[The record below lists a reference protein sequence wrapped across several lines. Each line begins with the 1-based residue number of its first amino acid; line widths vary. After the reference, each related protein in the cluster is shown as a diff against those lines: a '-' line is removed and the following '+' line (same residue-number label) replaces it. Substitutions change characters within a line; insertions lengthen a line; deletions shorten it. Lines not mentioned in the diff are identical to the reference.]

1 MATLELEF
9 ISIILMQITNKFNLP
24 PFVVEALTYSDYTRG
39 DAQISVTQLIDSPRI
54 AQLKKK
60 FADQLESDAV
70 DFVWSRFGTSVH
82 SMFEESIKA
91 SGFDAITEERMFVD
105 LDGWTLS
112 GAVDMQEVHDD
123 GVIVSDFKVTS
134 VWSVIY
140 DKTSWHDQLNT
151 YAYLIRKSK
160 GLNVKKLQIVALLRD
175 WTRRKAEEDVD
186 YPTSPIAVIN
196 IPLWSDQKQD
206 EFIDTRMKLHKEA
219 DFDMAMDTEMRSCTS
234 EEMWAKPTK
243 YAVMKKNRKRA
254 IKLHDDIDK
263 ATAMA
268 ESLGQDHFVETRVGE
283 LTRCKGDWCG
293 VSAFCTQW
301 QNLVWNGE
309 NQNGNRSGTS
319 KN

>member
-1 MATLELEF
+1 M
-9 ISIILMQITNKFNLP
+9 
-24 PFVVEALTYSDYTRG
+24 
-39 DAQISVTQLIDSPRI
+39 
-54 AQLKKK
+54 
-60 FADQLESDAV
+60 ESDAV

-123 GVIVSDFKVTS
+123 GVIVSDFQGHICLV
-134 VWSVIY
+134 VIY

-196 IPLWSDQKQD
+196 IPLWSDEKQD
-206 EFIDTRMKLHKEA
+206 TYIDRRMRLHKEA

-268 ESLGQDHFVETRVGE
+268 ESLGRDHFVETRVGE

-301 QNLVWNGE
+301 QTLIWKGE
-309 NQNGNRSGTS
+309 NQNGDTSGRS
-319 KN
+319 

>member
-1 MATLELEF
+1 MK
-9 ISIILMQITNKFNLP
+9 INNKFNLP
-24 PFVVEALTYSDYTRG
+24 RFVVEALTYSDYTKG
-39 DAQISVTQLIDSPRI
+39 DSQISATQLIDAPRI
-54 AQLKKK
+54 AQYRKK

-70 DFVWSRFGTSVH
+70 DFVWPRFGTSVH
-82 SMFEESIKA
+82 TMFEEAIKS

-140 DKTSWHDQLNT
+140 DKTSWHNQLNT
-151 YAYLIRKSK
+151 YAYLIRKAK
-160 GLNVKKLQIVALLRD
+160 GLSVKKLQIVALLRD
-175 WTRRKAEEDVD
+175 WQRRKAEEDIN
-186 YPTSPIAVIN
+186 YPESPIAIIE
-196 IPLWSDQKQD
+196 IPLWSDDDQD
-206 EFIDTRMKLHKEA
+206 TYIEERMRLHKEA
-219 DFDMAMDTEMRSCTS
+219 DFDNAMDTEMRPCTS
-234 EEMWAKPTK
+234 AEMWEKPTK

-254 IKLHDDIDK
+254 IKLHDDLDE

-301 QNLVWNGE
+301 QNLIWNGE
-309 NQNGNRSGTS
+309 NSNGDRSGRS
-319 KN
+319 

>member
-1 MATLELEF
+1 LK
-9 ISIILMQITNKFNLP
+9 INNKFNLP
-24 PFVVEALTYSDYTRG
+24 PFVVEALTFSDYSKG
-39 DAQISVTQLIDSPRI
+39 DSQISVTQLIDSPRI
-54 AQLKKK
+54 TQLKKK

-82 SMFEESIKA
+82 TMFEEAIKS

-105 LDGWTLS
+105 LEGWTLS

-151 YAYLIRKSK
+151 YAYLIRKAK
-160 GLNVKKLQIVALLRD
+160 GLSVKKLQIVALLRD
-175 WTRRKAEEDVD
+175 WQRRKAEEDIN
-186 YPTSPIAVIN
+186 YPESPIAIIE
-196 IPLWSDQKQD
+196 IPLWSDDDQD
-206 EFIDTRMKLHKEA
+206 TYIEERMRLHKEA
-219 DFDMAMDTEMRSCTS
+219 DFDNAMDTEMRPCTS
-234 EEMWAKPTK
+234 AEMWEKPTK

-254 IKLHDDIDK
+254 IKLHDDLDE

-283 LTRCKGDWCG
+283 LTRCNGDWCG
-293 VSAFCTQW
+293 VAAFCTQW
-301 QNLVWNGE
+301 QNLIWNGE
-309 NQNGNRSGTS
+309 NSNGNRSGRS
-319 KN
+319 

>member
-1 MATLELEF
+1 MK
-9 ISIILMQITNKFNLP
+9 INNKFNLP
-24 PFVVEALTYSDYTRG
+24 PFVVEALTFSDYSKG
-39 DAQISVTQLIDSPRI
+39 DSQISVTQLIDSPRI
-54 AQLKKK
+54 TQLKKR

-82 SMFEESIKA
+82 TMFEEAIKS

-112 GAVDMQEVHDD
+112 GAVDMQEVHED

-151 YAYLIRKSK
+151 YAYLIRKAK
-160 GLNVKKLQIVALLRD
+160 GLSVKKLQIVALLRD
-175 WTRRKAEEDVD
+175 WQRRKAEEDIN
-186 YPTSPIAVIN
+186 YPESPIAIIE
-196 IPLWSDQKQD
+196 IPLWSDSDQD
-206 EFIDTRMKLHKEA
+206 TYIEERMRLHKEA
-219 DFDMAMDTEMRSCTS
+219 DFDNAMDTEMSQCTS
-234 EEMWAKPTK
+234 AEMWEKPTK

-254 IKLHDDIDK
+254 IKLHDDLDE

-283 LTRCKGDWCG
+283 LTRCKSDWCG

-301 QNLVWNGE
+301 QNI
-309 NQNGNRSGTS
+309 
-319 KN
+319 K

>member
-1 MATLELEF
+1 MK
-9 ISIILMQITNKFNLP
+9 INNKFNLP
-24 PFVVEALTYSDYTRG
+24 RFVVEALTHSDYTKG
-39 DAQISVTQLIDSPRI
+39 DSQISATQLIDAPRI
-54 AQLKKK
+54 AQYRKK

-70 DFVWSRFGTSVH
+70 DFVWPRFGTSVH
-82 SMFEESIKA
+82 IMMQEAIIA

-140 DKTSWHDQLNT
+140 DKTSWHNQLNT
-151 YAYLIRKSK
+151 YAYLIRKAK
-160 GLNVKKLQIVALLRD
+160 GLSVKKLQIVALLRD
-175 WTRRKAEEDVD
+175 WQRRKAEEDIN
-186 YPTSPIAVIN
+186 YPESPIAIIE
-196 IPLWSDQKQD
+196 IPLWSDSDQD
-206 EFIDTRMKLHKEA
+206 TYIEERMRLHKEA
-219 DFDMAMDTEMRSCTS
+219 DFDNAMDTEMSQCTS
-234 EEMWAKPTK
+234 AEMWEKPTK

-254 IKLHDDIDK
+254 IKLHDDLDE

-293 VSAFCTQW
+293 VAAFCTQW
-301 QNLVWNGE
+301 QNLIWNGE
-309 NQNGNRSGTS
+309 NSNGNRSGTG

>member
-1 MATLELEF
+1 MKVN
-9 ISIILMQITNKFNLP
+9 NKFNLP
-24 PFVVEALTYSDYTRG
+24 PFVVEALTYSDYSKG
-39 DAQISVTQLIDSPRI
+39 DSQISVTQLIDSPRI
-54 AQLKKK
+54 TQLKKK

-82 SMFEESIKA
+82 TMFEEAIKS

-112 GAVDMQEVHDD
+112 GAVDMQEVHED

-151 YAYLIRKSK
+151 YAYLIRKAK
-160 GLNVKKLQIVALLRD
+160 GLSVKKLQIVALLRD
-175 WTRRKAEEDVD
+175 WQRRKAEEDSN
-186 YPTSPIAVIN
+186 YPESPIAIIE
-196 IPLWSDQKQD
+196 IPLWSDDDQD
-206 EFIDTRMKLHKEA
+206 TYIEERMRLHKEA
-219 DFDMAMDTEMRSCTS
+219 DFDNAMDTEMSQCTS
-234 EEMWAKPTK
+234 AEMWEKPTK
-243 YAVMKKNRKRA
+243 YAVIKKNRKRA
-254 IKLHDDIDK
+254 IKLHDDLDE

-301 QNLVWNGE
+301 QNL
-309 NQNGNRSGTS
+309 
-319 KN
+319 K

>member
-1 MATLELEF
+1 MK
-9 ISIILMQITNKFNLP
+9 INNKFNLQ
-24 PFVVEALTYSDYTRG
+24 PFVVEALTYSDYTKG
-39 DAQISVTQLIDSPRI
+39 DSQISVTQLIDSPRI
-54 AQLKKK
+54 TQLKKK

-82 SMFEESIKA
+82 TMFEEAIKS

-112 GAVDMQEVHDD
+112 GAVDMQEVHED

-151 YAYLIRKSK
+151 YAYLIRKAK
-160 GLNVKKLQIVALLRD
+160 GLSVKKLQIVALLRD
-175 WTRRKAEEDVD
+175 WQRRKAEEDIN
-186 YPTSPIAVIN
+186 YPESPIAIIE
-196 IPLWSDQKQD
+196 IPLWSDPDQD
-206 EFIDTRMKLHKEA
+206 TYIDERMRLHKEA
-219 DFDMAMDTEMRSCTS
+219 DFDNAMDTEMSQCTGA
-234 EEMWAKPTK
+234 EMWEKPTK

-254 IKLHDDIDK
+254 IKLHNDLDE

-293 VSAFCTQW
+293 VAAFCTQW
-301 QNLVWNGE
+301 QNLIWNGE
-309 NQNGNRSGTS
+309 NPNGDTRSS
-319 KN
+319 S